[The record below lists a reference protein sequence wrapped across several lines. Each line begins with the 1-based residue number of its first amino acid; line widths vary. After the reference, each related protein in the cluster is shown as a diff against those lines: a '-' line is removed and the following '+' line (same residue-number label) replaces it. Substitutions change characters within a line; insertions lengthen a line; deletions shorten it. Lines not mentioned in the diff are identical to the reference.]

1 MKINQDIT
9 GELSELHGQLRE
21 KKYFDYF
28 VFNIVDCDLLHSGAR
43 HQPAPE

>member
-1 MKINQDIT
+1 MKINEDIT

-21 KKYFDYF
+21 KYFDYF
-28 VFNIVDCDLLHSGAR
+28 VFNIVDCDLLRSGAR